1 MDTLTGA
8 DHGYIMQNNGGVQ
21 RPAIVAWLRY
31 WIYNDTVARHFLR
44 RRLRALYRALGDS
57 TAQELEIV
65 RKSGDFL

>member
-31 WIYNDTVARHFLR
+31 WIYNDTVARHFFYDDDCVLC
-44 RRLRALYRALGDS
+44 
-57 TAQELEIV
+57 TAPWEILQ
-65 RKSGDFL
+65 RKNWK